1 MAAAATPSS
10 LPALKRALL
19 QIHHS
24 HPRLIASPPVVPG
37 SPASGA
43 SRRASVAI
51 IIRLRP
57 PGGSPSPTASG
68 SPTSTA
74 APSPAPTSPF
84 AAGLPLHASPPGSPP
99 SGLHSSSIPLPTSGS
114 LATKSIADQLEDF
127 FSQKWVQ
134 APGTTAEILYIK
146 RATRS
151 TDKWS
156 GHVAFPGGR
165 QEPED
170 EDGRYTAMRESWEEV
185 GLDLAEKEWIPVGAL
200 DDREITTSLGKR
212 LLMILSCY
220 VFLHTSPHAPIPELQ
235 ESEVASAHWVPLE
248 QLTAPQATVGV
259 VSIDISTR
267 RVDNRMALAPRNALA
282 RIFLKALVGSMH
294 FKCILIPNHP
304 VALGLQTPVFPS
316 HPLPDLKLWGLTLG
330 MTLDLL
336 THMNPASSALC
347 SRDSSDLSTYPHLA
361 SSLPSSKEEV
371 EKHPFAPSAA
381 SIFPRF
387 SYPDIN
393 LLIYIFGFRYRRI
406 LRYRPGA
413 PGENARVNWAGMTLG
428 SYYSAVRRAL
438 VVAVVLR
445 GCAALGAIAYILALV
460 RRKLKRRMV
469 VRALA

>member
-10 LPALKRALL
+10 IPALKRALL

-24 HPRLIASPPVVPG
+24 HPRLIAAPPVVPG

-57 PGGSPSPTASG
+57 AGGSPSPTASG

-74 APSPAPTSPF
+74 APSPAPASPF
-84 AAGLPLHASPPGSPP
+84 ASAGLPLHASPPGSPP
-99 SGLHSSSIPLPTSGS
+99 TGAHSASIPLPTSGS
-114 LATKSIADQLEDF
+114 LAPKSIADQLDDF
-127 FSQKWVQ
+127 FSQKWVH

-248 QLTAPQATVGV
+248 QLTAPQAKVGV

-267 RVDNRMALAPRNALA
+267 LAPRNALA
-282 RIFLKALVGSMH
+282 RIFLKALVGSMN
-294 FKCILIPNHP
+294 FKCILLPNHP
-304 VALGLQTPVFPS
+304 VALGLHTPVLPS

-336 THMNPASSALC
+336 THMNPASSAL
-347 SRDSSDLSTYPHLA
+347 SSGDSTDLSTYPHLA
-361 SSLPSSKEEV
+361 STLPGTQQEIEE
-371 EKHPFAPSAA
+371 HPFAPSAA

-393 LLIYIFGFRYRRI
+393 LLIYVFGFRYRRI
-406 LRYRPGA
+406 LRYRPSA

-445 GCAALGAIAYILALV
+445 GCAALGAVAYVLTLV
-460 RRKLKRRMV
+460 RRKVKARIVGKVLS
-469 VRALA
+469 